1 MPLTPRHL
9 HGEWLASLGRD
20 LGFSATPSLQLAPL
34 PSRQAVLSRYQ
45 PLGSEA
51 ALEAS
56 SDDLGDRSLT
66 GHHLLT
72 LTRGATTRRL
82 VLKAK
87 LPGALVRQRMEP
99 HYRARDPR
107 LADAQRAV
115 SPSILDDCHLREL
128 DLAALSDPALRAHSP
143 RLFRIWR
150 DDHAQIFA
158 LVMELIED
166 VRHADTL
173 RDLDRWTEEDLTC
186 ALTGLAA
193 VHGARLSAPGSLP
206 LASPSLL
213 PFARLHQ
220 PSLLAYQAELVRY
233 NATAFPELVSP
244 VRRRRLERLLAAA
257 PARHGLIASRP
268 LTLIHGDFTPR
279 NLCLR
284 PSSEGLRLCAYDWEL
299 AQLHLPARDV
309 VEFLAYTL
317 PPVSSFKSA
326 LAARLLERY
335 RLALIVAATAA
346 EPSPAA
352 PSPPLLALSA
362 ADFARDVALALAEF
376 ATFKLLVQ
384 GITHQLLGER
394 AYFERLVHNTFEGL
408 AAFAPFLEEDSP

>member
-45 PLGSEA
+45 PVGSEA
-51 ALEAS
+51 PLEAS
-56 SDDLGDRSLT
+56 SDDRALT
-66 GHHLLT
+66 GHTLLT
-72 LTRGATTRRL
+72 LTSGATTRRL

-128 DLAALSDPALRAHSP
+128 ALAALPDAALRAHSP
-143 RLFRIWR
+143 RIFRIWR
-150 DDHAQIFA
+150 DDQAQIFA
-158 LVMELIED
+158 LVMELLED

-193 VHGARLSAPGSLP
+193 VHGARLSAPGSPP

-213 PFARLHQ
+213 PFARLHH
-220 PSLLAYQAELVRY
+220 PSLLAYQAELLRY
-233 NATAFPELVSP
+233 NATAFPELFSP
-244 VRRRRLERLLAAA
+244 ARRHRLERLLASA
-257 PARHGLIASRP
+257 PARHRLIARRP

-284 PSSEGLRLCAYDWEL
+284 PRSEGLRLCAYDWEL

-309 VEFLAYTL
+309 VELLAYTL
-317 PPVSSFKSA
+317 PPASSFKSA

-335 RLALIVAATAA
+335 RLALIVASA
-346 EPSPAA
+346 AA
-352 PSPPLLALSA
+352 PLELSA
-362 ADFARDVALALAEF
+362 AHFARDVALALAEL

-394 AYFERLVHNTFEGL
+394 SYFERLVHNTFEGL
-408 AAFAPFLEEDSP
+408 AAFAPFLEESSP

>member
-115 SPSILDDCHLREL
+115 SPSILDACHLREL
-128 DLAALSDPALRAHSP
+128 DLAALPDPALRAHSP

-150 DDHAQIFA
+150 DDQAQIFA
-158 LVMELIED
+158 LVMELLDD

-173 RDLDRWTEEDLTC
+173 RDLDRWTEQDLTC

-213 PFARLHQ
+213 PFAHLHH
-220 PSLLAYQAELVRY
+220 PSLLAYQAELLRY
-233 NATAFPELVSP
+233 NATAFPELFSP
-244 VRRRRLERLLAAA
+244 ARRRRLERLLAAA
-257 PARHGLIASRP
+257 PARHRLIASRP

-284 PSSEGLRLCAYDWEL
+284 PSGEGLRLCAYDWEL

-309 VEFLAYTL
+309 VELLAYTL
-317 PPVSSFKSA
+317 PPARSFRSA

-335 RLALIVAATAA
+335 RLALIVAAAEAA
-346 EPSPAA
+346 AA
-352 PSPPLLALSA
+352 PAPPPLELSA
-362 ADFARDVALALAEF
+362 AHFARDVALALAEL

-408 AAFAPFLEEDSP
+408 AAFAPFLEEDLP